1 MKNDRRKKPVQGW
14 RHPAASA
21 APSGGEGGEAGAGGG
36 SGDAPGPGAPGPAAP
51 GTAASGRKGWR
62 RALPTWRSALLGMV
76 TVILLC
82 AGALAVGYHLVKI
95 PRANAL
101 ATMQSNVFLYA
112 DGSRL
117 ARDGDVNRESV
128 RLSQVSSA
136 AQHAVLAAEDRDFYD
151 GSGVDPQAMVRGAWN
166 TVTGKGRQSGST
178 ITQQYVKNYYLGQ
191 EQTLTRKAKEFFI
204 AIKLDREKP
213 KDDILEGYLNT
224 SYFGRNTYG
233 IQAAAQAYY
242 GIDAAELNA
251 AQGAYLAAL
260 LNSPNAYDV
269 DAYPENRKKAL
280 VRWRYVLDG
289 MVKEGWLTRK
299 QRASLEFP
307 APRPNRINTALSGQR
322 GYVVNAVKAY
332 LAEHDILDEA
342 ALDGGG
348 YRIWTTLRKPAQDAL
363 VEAVEEEVLDNLEPK
378 ARDADRNVRAGAAA
392 IEPRTGKVVAMYGG
406 TDYLK
411 QYTNNATRRDFQVG
425 STFKP
430 FVLAAAL
437 EHQAQTHD
445 GRPITPQTMY
455 DGTSKR
461 AVEGWPGARYTPE
474 NEDGKDYGEITVSE
488 ATDKSVN
495 AVYAQMAVDVGPD
508 RVHRTAVRLG
518 LPERTPDLIA
528 SPSMALG
535 TATASVLDMT
545 QAYATL
551 ADHGRH
557 RPYTLIEKITRNGS
571 QTLSLPERDSSQA
584 VSRVAADTTTSVLR
598 GVVSG
603 GTATAAL
610 AAGRPAAG
618 KTGTAE
624 EDTAAWF
631 AGFTPELAAVVS
643 VMGQDP
649 KTAAHKPLYG
659 AMGLGRINGGGAPAE
674 VWAAFVKDAMKGRKA
689 IAFDLQVRTGSGDLK
704 LPYAVPSD
712 GASASPSGEPSEE
725 GAFEPGD
732 DPEQEGSTEDGSS
745 EDGSSA
751 GGSVEGGEGGEGHG
765 VEGAGGPDAGP
776 APGAAVLP
784 SPGHG
789 PQPGE
794 SASVDGV
801 PVDGRPPG
809 RPAPWPGTGPYP
821 PPHGQYPW
829 PPRFMP

>member
-1 MKNDRRKKPVQGW
+1 MTNDRRKEPFQG
-14 RHPAASA
+14 REPQRPPDAPAAARGAAGGA
-21 APSGGEGGEAGAGGG
+21 AP
-36 SGDAPGPGAPGPAAP
+36 AAR
-51 GTAASGRKGWR
+51 RKGWR
-62 RALPTWRSALLGMV
+62 RALPTWRFTLLGLV
-76 TVILLC
+76 AVILLG
-82 AGALAVGYHLVKI
+82 AAALAAGYHLVKI

-128 RLSQVSSA
+128 QLSQVSRHA
-136 AQHAVLAAEDRDFYD
+136 RHAVLAAEDRDFYD

-204 AIKLDREKP
+204 AIKLDREKS
-213 KDDILEGYLNT
+213 KDEILQGYLNT

-233 IQAAAQAYY
+233 IQAAAHAYY
-242 GIDAAELNA
+242 GVDASELDA

-269 DAYPENRKKAL
+269 DAHPENREKAL
-280 VRWRYVLDG
+280 VRWNYVLDG
-289 MVKEGWLTRK
+289 MVKEGWLG
-299 QRASLEFP
+299 RAERAALEFP
-307 APRPNRINTALSGQR
+307 APRPNRANTALSGQR
-322 GYVVNAVKAY
+322 GYIVNAVKAY
-332 LAEHDILDEA
+332 LAEHGILEEA
-342 ALDGGG
+342 ELDGGG
-348 YRIWTTLRKPAQDAL
+348 YRIWTTLRRPAQDAL
-363 VEAVEEEVLDNLEPK
+363 VGAVEEEVLDNLEPQV
-378 ARDADRNVRAGAAA
+378 RDADRNVRAGAAA
-392 IEPRTGKVVAMYGG
+392 IDPRTGKVVAMYGG
-406 TDYLK
+406 TDYVK

-437 EHQAQTHD
+437 EHGAHTHD

-461 AVEGWPGARYTPE
+461 AVEGWPGDRYTPE
-474 NEDGKDYGEITVSE
+474 NEDDRSYGEISVSE

-518 LPERTPDLIA
+518 LPERTPDMVA
-528 SPSMALG
+528 SPSIALG

-557 RPYTLIEKITRNGS
+557 RPYTLVEKITRNGS
-571 QTLSLPERDSSQA
+571 RTVPLPERRTTQA
-584 VSRVAADTTTSVLR
+584 VDRVAADTTTSVLR
-598 GVVSG
+598 GVVAG
-603 GTATAAL
+603 GTATAAQ

-631 AGFTPELAAVVS
+631 AGYTPDLVAVVS

-649 KTAAHKPLYG
+649 ETAAHKPLYG
-659 AMGLGRINGGGAPAE
+659 AMGLGRINGGGVPAQI
-674 VWAAFVKDAMKGRKA
+674 WAKFVKDATEGEEA
-689 IAFDLQVRTGSGDLK
+689 SAFDLRIRSGSGDLE
-704 LPYAVPSD
+704 LPYAVPGD
-712 GASASPSGEPSEE
+712 GASASASPSEGSGDDGFPWDSGPAEGDGSFEDRGEESDGDDGDGTGDGSGE
-725 GAFEPGD
+725 GD
-732 DPEQEGSTEDGSS
+732 
-745 EDGSSA
+745 A
-751 GGSVEGGEGGEGHG
+751 
-765 VEGAGGPDAGP
+765 AGP
-776 APGAAVLP
+776 APGPGGSAVP
-784 SPGHG
+784 SPGSDADDAPGDAAPPSG
-789 PQPGE
+789 PAHPAPPPAHHPPHHPPHHQ
-794 SASVDGV
+794 D
-801 PVDGRPPG
+801 PPG
-809 RPAPWPGTGPYP
+809 GGPHLPPHEQHPWPW
-821 PPHGQYPW
+821 PHLAL
-829 PPRFMP
+829 

>member
-1 MKNDRRKKPVQGW
+1 MTNDRRKEPFPGW
-14 RHPAASA
+14 GPQRPPDVPATARGAADGPAPAAR
-21 APSGGEGGEAGAGGG
+21 
-36 SGDAPGPGAPGPAAP
+36 
-51 GTAASGRKGWR
+51 RKGWR
-62 RALPTWRSALLGMV
+62 RALPTWRFTLLGLV
-76 TVILLC
+76 AVILL
-82 AGALAVGYHLVKI
+82 GAASLAAGYHLVKI
-95 PRANAL
+95 PRANAA

-128 RLSQVSSA
+128 ELAQVSA
-136 AQHAVLAAEDRDFYD
+136 YARHAVLAAEDRDFYD

-191 EQTLTRKAKEFFI
+191 EQTLTRKGKEFFI
-204 AIKLDREKP
+204 AIKLDREKS
-213 KDDILEGYLNT
+213 KDEILQGYLNT

-242 GIDAAELNA
+242 GIDASELDA

-260 LNSPNAYDV
+260 LNSPNAYDI
-269 DAYPENRKKAL
+269 DAHPENREKAL
-280 VRWRYVLDG
+280 VRWNYVLDG
-289 MVKEGWLTRK
+289 MVKEGWLTRTE
-299 QRASLEFP
+299 RAALTFP
-307 APRPNRINTALSGQR
+307 APRPNRANTALSGQR

-332 LAEHDILDEA
+332 LAEHGILREA
-342 ALDGGG
+342 DLEGGG
-348 YRIWTTLRKPAQDAL
+348 YRIWTTLRKPAQEAL
-363 VEAVEEEVLDNLEPK
+363 VAAVEEEVLENLKPEV
-378 ARDADRNVRAGAAA
+378 RDADKNVRAGAAA
-392 IEPRTGKVVAMYGG
+392 MDPRTGKVVAMYGG
-406 TDYLK
+406 TDYVK

-437 EHQAQTHD
+437 EHGAHTHD

-474 NEDGKDYGEITVSE
+474 NEDDQSYGEISVSE

-557 RPYTLIEKITRNGS
+557 RPYTLVERITRNGS
-571 QTLSLPERDSSQA
+571 QTVSLPDRKPTQA
-584 VSRVAADTTTSVLR
+584 IDRVAADTTTSVLR

-603 GTATAAL
+603 GTATAAQ

-631 AGFTPELAAVVS
+631 AGYTPDLVAVVS

-659 AMGLGRINGGGAPAE
+659 AMGLGRINGGGVPAQ
-674 VWAAFVKDAMKGRKA
+674 VWAEFVKDATKGEKA
-689 IAFDLQVRTGSGDLK
+689 AAFDLQVRAGSGDLK

-712 GASASPSGEPSEE
+712 GASASASPSAEE
-725 GAFEPGD
+725 GDGFPDSGSPEGD
-732 DPEQEGSTEDGSS
+732 GDGSS
-745 EDGSSA
+745 E
-751 GGSVEGGEGGEGHG
+751 EQGEASEFTGDGHG
-765 VEGAGGPDAGP
+765 DEDGPGPAAGPDGQ
-776 APGAAVLP
+776 GTVLP
-784 SPGHG
+784 SPGYDPG
-789 PQPGE
+789 PG
-794 SASVDGV
+794 VDGV
-801 PVDGRPPG
+801 PGDAAPPAHQAPPPG
-809 RPAPWPGTGPYP
+809 DHHPHDQAPHHQTPHHPSSPGGAHLPPHEQQAWPWP
-821 PPHGQYPW
+821 HLAL
-829 PPRFMP
+829 